1 MRKVEILA
9 PVGNIDMLTAAISAG
24 ANAVYL
30 SGKNFGARAFAN
42 NFTNEE
48 LASAIK
54 LCHLYGVL
62 AYVTINTVI
71 FENEI
76 DDVVKYI
83 DYLYENDVDA
93 IIIQDLGL
101 SSIVRHRFPNLAMH
115 ASTQINAQTLEDC
128 KVLSKLGFS
137 RVILGREVSIDT
149 IKEIKEG
156 LEKENIDLEIEAFV
170 HGAICISYSGGCFY
184 SKLIGGRSGN
194 RGKCAQPCRLK
205 HSFMGKTKYYI
216 SPKDLMTIDKLDQ
229 ITDYVDSLK
238 IEGRMKSKEYVYYT
252 VLSYKNAVYRN
263 THINDNLTSDS
274 HNSISNINNINNIN
288 NMKIAFNR
296 GFTKGFINN
305 ERNENITDVN
315 SSNHKGVYIGSIY
328 MCNKNDNVVS
338 IKLSSDLKIND
349 SIRINGI
356 NYRGELTEDAIIV
369 NQMYVKGNLVK
380 EAKANSVVSLRLHK
394 KMNVND
400 KVYLTKREEEF
411 SLPKIDISGKAYINS
426 KTFDFILDV
435 TDGLNRVI
443 KKTKYELTDKDFN
456 ERIKNQLS
464 KTGSTPFKFSNL
476 VVEINNCYVPIKE
489 LNELRRL
496 ALDELQGL
504 REKKNFKR
512 KINKDKLDIHINSTT
527 SEFKKYS
534 ISVSDSNQLENI
546 ALINGLSLD
555 ELKEK
560 YDIYYRYDNLNSIK
574 YLPRVT
580 DEINY
585 KSVGTNIGSL
595 KSISS
600 VYANVTNSYTVR
612 LLESLGINKIGLSIE
627 LSRENI
633 VDLVKSYKSRFG
645 CTPNLEVMVYG
656 YYQMLYMK
664 HCFINKECGYK
675 NLHCN
680 KCKDK
685 LYFDN
690 EYRVFGD
697 EKCHLAILYK
707 EPVNLTKEIDFL
719 EKIGIKYFL
728 YDYTIESKDDIISI
742 EDYKEIIDK
751 YYGCYK

>member
-1 MRKVEILA
+1 
-9 PVGNIDMLTAAISAG
+9 
-24 ANAVYL
+24 
-30 SGKNFGARAFAN
+30 
-42 NFTNEE
+42 
-48 LASAIK
+48 
-54 LCHLYGVL
+54 
-62 AYVTINTVI
+62 
-71 FENEI
+71 
-76 DDVVKYI
+76 
-83 DYLYENDVDA
+83 
-93 IIIQDLGL
+93 
-101 SSIVRHRFPNLAMH
+101 
-115 ASTQINAQTLEDC
+115 
-128 KVLSKLGFS
+128 
-137 RVILGREVSIDT
+137 
-149 IKEIKEG
+149 
-156 LEKENIDLEIEAFV
+156 
-170 HGAICISYSGGCFY
+170 
-184 SKLIGGRSGN
+184 
-194 RGKCAQPCRLK
+194 
-205 HSFMGKTKYYI
+205 
-216 SPKDLMTIDKLDQ
+216 
-229 ITDYVDSLK
+229 
-238 IEGRMKSKEYVYYT
+238 
-252 VLSYKNAVYRN
+252 
-263 THINDNLTSDS
+263 
-274 HNSISNINNINNIN
+274 
-288 NMKIAFNR
+288 MKIAFNR

-595 KSISS
+595 KFISS

-690 EYRVFGD
+690 EYRVFAD